1 MPPSPGS
8 STQAASSSLASWLGL
23 APWARPLHIV
33 SLLSTCCLSISL
45 LVFVS
50 AASSFVL
57 STLQHVPAADVG
69 DAMGRLILADELSA
83 LGMYFPAG
91 AVADRWGVRWVA
103 VAGYVVVAIAL
114 VLYVQARN
122 VWELVA
128 VRVLFAVCPI
138 TFLRARLRISL
149 LELTL
154 WGSAGL
160 QSGAG
165 ALVATLS
172 ATLSSMTDVPPV
184 PASPATRPS
193 QRATSSAASD
203 EREPLLSR
211 VSAVDEAGELVSPAV
226 EAPHRS
232 ARLAGIM
239 GFASGSGALL
249 AVFGFLRLPTLFATH
264 LSSSAPSSP
273 DPLVRGLV
281 LAFYVVAA
289 LSLLEGCFV
298 FYGLPGQSTISATS
312 VEEQEEGLCRTSR
325 AQTVVVTAYI
335 PLLVNRYFL
344 QNDLCT
350 PQLAFSAL
358 AASDLPDKHTCR
370 RAYVLASILTGIVQL
385 LSLLCSPL
393 IGLVSSSPA
402 LAAPQ
407 AAVLALTFLLGAGA
421 CAGFAFLPGDGD
433 PRSSLVWLWAVGLGV
448 SQAAGVVVSL
458 ALVTKGRGAIVA
470 KEGRE
475 VGGALSAAYS
485 FCGGE

>member
-23 APWARPLHIV
+23 APWARPLHVV

-103 VAGYVVVAIAL
+103 VAGYVVVAVAL

-128 VRVLFAVCPI
+128 VRVLFA
-138 TFLRARLRISL
+138 
-149 LELTL
+149 
-154 WGSAGL
+154 
-160 QSGAG
+160 SGAG

-184 PASPATRPS
+184 PASPAARPS
-193 QRATSSAASD
+193 QRATSSAACD

-211 VSAVDEAGELVSPAV
+211 VSAADEAGELVSPAV

-239 GFASGSGALL
+239 GFASGSGALV

-281 LAFYVVAA
+281 LTFYVVAA
-289 LSLLEGCFV
+289 LSLLEACFI
-298 FYGLPGQSTISATS
+298 FYGLPSQSTISATS
-312 VEEQEEGLCRTSR
+312 VEQEEALCRTSR

-393 IGLVSSSPA
+393 VGLVSSSPA

-458 ALVTKGRGAIVA
+458 ALVTKGRGTIVA

-485 FCGGE
+485 FCGGESRLSADARSCRATY